1 MKIVNFGDSYQIY
14 PDNLKT
20 FDQLPAQTYK
30 IKFSEMS
37 GYSLEKVND
46 LSVKESK
53 IYGTHAAKV
62 DKVMRTYEQTTR
74 SLGVILSGDKGIGK
88 TMSLQLLSE
97 RMINGGKPVII
108 IDHSYPGLANFID
121 SIEQDALVIF
131 DEFEK
136 VFQNRDA
143 GDSNSDKET
152 QTSLLSLFDGTSST
166 KRLYAITVND
176 LRFTSSYLLN
186 RPGRFHYHFRYD
198 YPTYDE
204 VMEYMNDNC
213 KRVVPVEEKTKAANF
228 SMKVPLNFDML
239 RAIVQELNFGE
250 TFASAIQDLNIMS
263 EETPNYIVTI
273 ALKSGQILRTHLHVD
288 LFSQRA
294 LAELDQHN
302 EMDHHQM
309 GGEFVIDTT
318 QIIGNKDRFDVP
330 LSALSQLNISA
341 YIDKEAVSITPTM
354 IRSMTIQL
362 DNGVNDRKYTL

>member
-30 IKFSEMS
+30 IKFNDMS

-53 IYGTHAAKV
+53 IYGTHADKV
-62 DKVMRTYEQTTR
+62 AKVMRTYDQTAR

-97 RMINGGKPVII
+97 RMINDGKPVII
-108 IDHSYPGLANFID
+108 VDHSYPGLANFID

-143 GDSNSDKET
+143 GDSNDDKET

-166 KRLYAITVND
+166 KRLYAITVNN
-176 LRFTSSYLLN
+176 LHYTSTYLLN

-198 YPTYDE
+198 YPSYDE
-204 VMEYMNDNC
+204 VMEYMNDKC
-213 KRVVPVEEKTKAANF
+213 KRVVPIEEKTKAANF

-263 EETPNYIVTI
+263 EETPKYIVTI
-273 ALKSGQILRTHLHVD
+273 ALESGQVLRTHLQVD
-288 LFSQRA
+288 LFSEHA
-294 LAELDQHN
+294 LADIDEYSMIN
-302 EMDHHQM
+302 HQQIS
-309 GGEFVIDTT
+309 GEFAIDTS

-330 LSALSQLNISA
+330 LTALSQLNINA
-341 YIDKEAVSITPTM
+341 YINNEAVNITPLM

-362 DNGVNDRKYTL
+362 DNGVNNHKYAL